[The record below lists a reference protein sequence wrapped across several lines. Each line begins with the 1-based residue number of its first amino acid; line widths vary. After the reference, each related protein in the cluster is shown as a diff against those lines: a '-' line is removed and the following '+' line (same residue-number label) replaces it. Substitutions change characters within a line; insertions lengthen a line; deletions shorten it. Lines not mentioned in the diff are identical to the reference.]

1 MGGARAVVVSAD
13 SAVQQPAAAKL
24 AEAGISVVSAVSG
37 RECTEILERETA
49 DLVVLDLA
57 LPDYHGLDICR
68 RIVNEAG
75 CGVITVVGDSDLVE
89 GIVSLELGADD
100 FVGKPLDARLLAA
113 KARALLRRLTPTPPT
128 TPEEDLWSADGLELD
143 LRRQLERV
151 DGRTVSLGP
160 IGSELLAV
168 LMRDAGRV
176 HSRKDLCMA
185 LWADATDA
193 QHRLTMHIN
202 GLRRKLEDDP
212 HHPTRIVTVRGI
224 GYRLMD
230 GERRT
235 ESRSIE
241 RERPQH
247 LFRRQFAPT
256 ARRLVGHAG

>member
-1 MGGARAVVVSAD
+1 MGGARAIVVSAD
-13 SAVQQPAAAKL
+13 SAVQQTAAAKL
-24 AEAGISVVSAVSG
+24 AEAGIAVLPAVSG
-37 RECTEILERETA
+37 RECAEILERETT

-75 CGVITVVGDSDLVE
+75 CGVITVVGDADIVE

-113 KARALLRRLTPTPPT
+113 KARALLRRLTPASPT
-128 TPEEDLWSADGLELD
+128 TPEEDLWAVNGLELD
-143 LRRQLERV
+143 LRRQIARV

-168 LMRDAGRV
+168 LMRGAGCV
-176 HSRKDLCMA
+176 HPRKDLCMA
-185 LWADATDA
+185 LWGDAADAE
-193 QHRLTMHIN
+193 HRLTMHIN

-230 GERRT
+230 GDRRS
-235 ESRSIE
+235 ESRPAE
-241 RERPQH
+241 RERPQR
-247 LFRRQFAPT
+247 LFRRQSAPP
-256 ARRLVGHAG
+256 ARRFVGHAG